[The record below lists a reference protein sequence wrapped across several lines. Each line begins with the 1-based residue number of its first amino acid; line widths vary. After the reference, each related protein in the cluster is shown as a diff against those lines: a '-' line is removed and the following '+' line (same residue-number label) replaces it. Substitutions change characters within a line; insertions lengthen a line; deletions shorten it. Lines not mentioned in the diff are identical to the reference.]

1 VADRCRC
8 WQYWYLRQPTRPLMW
23 ALVVLAVAAL
33 SACRSAPPPP
43 SAAGG
48 TYTSAKYHFSVTY
61 PNGWQVNTP
70 SGSTPSATVPLEIVI
85 TQIDA
90 QAAGGAQV
98 SSCTIAVYNAKDKVA
113 AAQINQLLKEA
124 HQADSPLK
132 TITISRKSGYQ
143 DKPVEGTVPGTQ
155 VTDTHIDYYLIT
167 SNYEYQISIDAL
179 SSDNSMPALQG
190 MLKSFTLLS

>member
-1 VADRCRC
+1 VADRCR
-8 WQYWYLRQPTRPLMW
+8 WYLRQSTRPLMW
-23 ALVVLAVAAL
+23 ALVVLAVAGL

-48 TYTSAKYHFSVTY
+48 TYTSAKYHFRVTY

-70 SGSTPSATVPLEIVI
+70 SSTTPSTTVPLEIVI

-98 SSCTIAVYNAKDKVA
+98 SSFTLAVYNAKDTVA
-113 AAQINQLLKEA
+113 AAQINQLLKQA
-124 HQADSPLK
+124 HQANSPLK
-132 TITISRKSGYQ
+132 PITISGKSGYQ

-167 SNYEYQISIDAL
+167 TDYEYQISIDAL

-190 MLKSFTLLS
+190 MLKSFTLLR

>member
-1 VADRCRC
+1 
-8 WQYWYLRQPTRPLMW
+8 M
-23 ALVVLAVAAL
+23 L

-48 TYTSAKYHFSVTY
+48 TYTSTKYHFSVTY
-61 PNGWQVNTP
+61 PNGWQVNVPAGTT
-70 SGSTPSATVPLEIVI
+70 SSTTIPLEIVI

-98 SSCTIAVYNAKDKVA
+98 SSFTLAVYNARDKVA
-113 AAQINQLLKEA
+113 ATEINQLLKQA
-124 HQADSPLK
+124 HETNSPLQS
-132 TITISRKSGYQ
+132 ITIAGKSGYQ

-155 VTDTHIDYYLIT
+155 VTDTHTDYYLIT
-167 SNYEYQISIDAL
+167 TSYEYQISIDAL
-179 SSDNSMPALQG
+179 SSDNSMSALQE